1 MRSRNRLFAAPIL
14 VPLLVLFAVAPGSD
28 AADENSLTFIHL
40 NDTYRVDAVE
50 EGRRGGFGRV
60 ATLVRQLLAQG
71 KDVRILHGGDFLYP
85 SLESAL
91 WDGEQMVQAMNF
103 LDDLAPLY
111 VVPGNHEFD
120 RRGASALTARLHAS
134 RFDWL
139 GDNLALRT
147 GDTEADG
154 ILRQEFT
161 FMAGA
166 RKVGVFALTLHP
178 DGGGNVRDYAPVAGD
193 YVAVAERVISLLERD
208 GADLI
213 IGLTHLNLADD
224 IRLARLK
231 SRHPR
236 FMFIAGGHEHEPEFQ
251 AGDDRNA
258 AIVKGASNSR
268 TIWQVD
274 VRFDDDVPVI
284 AARQIAVDESI
295 ATDPEYQPIADKW
308 RARLLELMPF
318 LPARIGAATQPL
330 DAREVTIRNEES
342 AWGNFIADQMRGAFG
357 STPSD
362 LAFVNGGTLRIDDFI
377 AEDITFED
385 VGRTFGFSSYLRH
398 LSLSGAEFRT
408 LMEAG
413 YRGEGG
419 SKGYFPQVSGF
430 RVCVDRARS
439 NYSRIVSLQVPVAG
453 GWQEILDDEV
463 YTLVMPDYLFGG
475 GDGYQVPEARKKA
488 ASLPGSELKYL
499 VLDAIIGAT
508 AQRRTVGEPVDP
520 GSPRFVQLGPD
531 RPECFP

>member
-1 MRSRNRLFAAPIL
+1 MRSRSRFLT
-14 VPLLVLFAVAPGSD
+14 VPLLVSMLVLSSAARSD
-28 AADENSLTFIHL
+28 AGDEISLTFIHL
-40 NDTYRVDAVE
+40 NDTYRVDALE

-60 ATLVRQLLAQG
+60 TTLVRKLLEQG
-71 KDVRILHGGDFLYP
+71 RDVRILHGGDFLYP

-91 WDGEQMVQAMNF
+91 WDGEQMVEAMNF
-103 LDDLAPLY
+103 LDGLAPLY

-120 RRGASALTARLHAS
+120 RRGASALTERLHES

-147 GDTEADG
+147 GDTEADDV
-154 ILRQEFT
+154 LRQEFS
-161 FMAGA
+161 FMAGN

-224 IRLARLK
+224 IEVARLK

-251 AGDDRNA
+251 AGDDKNA
-258 AIVKGASNSR
+258 AIVKGASNAR
-268 TIWQVD
+268 IIWQVD
-274 VRFDDDVPVI
+274 VRFDDDVPAI
-284 AARQIAVDESI
+284 AARQIDVDESI
-295 ATDPEYQPIADKW
+295 VTDPEYQPIADKW
-308 RARLLELMPF
+308 RNRLLDLMPF
-318 LPARIGAATQPL
+318 LPARIGTATIPM
-330 DAREVTIRNEES
+330 DSREVTIRNEES
-342 AWGNFIADQMRGAFG
+342 SWGNYIADQMRGAFG
-357 STPSD
+357 SSPSD
-362 LAFVNGGTLRIDDFI
+362 LAFVNSGTLRIDDFI

-385 VGRTFGFSSYLRH
+385 IGRTFGFSSHLRH
-398 LSLSGAEFRT
+398 LSLTGAEFRQ

-430 RVCVDRARS
+430 RICVDRERS
-439 NYSRIVSLQVPVAG
+439 SNSRIVSLQVPVTG
-453 GWQEILDDEV
+453 GWQEISDNEV

-475 GDGYQVPEARKKA
+475 GDGYRVPEARKNA

-508 AQRRTVGEPVDP
+508 AEGRTVGEPVDP

-531 RPECFP
+531 RAACFR